1 MRYRAKKLPLVP
13 LLVGLKVVYFG
24 SACMWIPYSYSLCHG
39 WPWLDNASLVL
50 LLNAYY
56 SFSKRGWL
64 LHLEVSGRK
73 SVHFSYCQHWQLPTA
88 LVRFSP
94 FHEAVRNCILFMRTL
109 TKKCLIWLLVKL
121 VPNNPD
127 MRVTTEN
134 VGFKYIQDQQNPE
147 GGLQEP
153 HLWKTMKE

>member
-39 WPWLDNASLVL
+39 WPWLDKASLVL

-73 SVHFSYCQHWQLPTA
+73 SVHFSNFQHWQLRTA

-94 FHEAVRNCILFMRTL
+94 FHEAVRNCILFMRPHQRSVLSDCWSNWSLTTL
-109 TKKCLIWLLVKL
+109 TWESQLRLLYL
-121 VPNNPD
+121 NI
-127 MRVTTEN
+127 
-134 VGFKYIQDQQNPE
+134 YIVCSCMIIE
-147 GGLQEP
+147 I
-153 HLWKTMKE
+153 